1 MGKEIEK
8 KFLIRTLP
16 DNMEQYEQKEIEQGY
31 LCTSPI
37 VRIRK
42 SNEEY
47 ILTYKSKFGIASDA
61 EDTSGAKINHE
72 VELPLTK
79 EGYEHLKEK
88 TDGYLIRKT
97 RYIIPLENGL
107 KAELDI
113 FKGRLEGLV
122 FAEVEFPDEA
132 TAQNFQQPQ
141 WLGENVSF
149 DHRYSNYYLST
160 VKNLAVFKNENN

>member
-16 DNMEQYEQKEIEQGY
+16 ENLEQYQKKEIEQGY

-42 SNEEY
+42 SNEDY
-47 ILTYKSKFGIASDA
+47 ILTYKSKFGIALDA
-61 EDTSGAKINHE
+61 ENVSSAKINNE

-88 TDGYLIRKT
+88 IDGYLIRKT
-97 RYIIPLENGL
+97 RYIIPLEKGL

-113 FKGRLEGLV
+113 FKEQLEGLI
-122 FAEVEFPDEA
+122 FAEVEFPNEEMAYD
-132 TAQNFQQPQ
+132 FQPPE
-141 WLGENVSF
+141 WFGENVSL
-149 DHRYSNYYLST
+149 DNRYSNYFLSK
-160 VKNLAVFKNENN
+160 VENLDIFKESK

>member
-16 DNMEQYEQKEIEQGY
+16 KNLEQYEQKEIEQGY

-42 SNEEY
+42 SNEDY
-47 ILTYKSKFGIASDA
+47 ILTYKSKLGIASDA
-61 EDTSGAKINHE
+61 ENVSGAKINQE

-88 TDGYLIRKT
+88 IDGYLITKT

-107 KAELDI
+107 KVELDI
-113 FKGRLEGLV
+113 FKGQLDGLI
-122 FAEVEFPDEA
+122 FAEVEFPNEEA
-132 TAQNFQQPQ
+132 AQNFTSPK
-141 WLGENVSF
+141 WLGENVSL
-149 DHRYSNYYLST
+149 DKRYSNYYLST
-160 VKNLAVFKNENN
+160 MKDLSLFHKE

>member
-8 KFLIRTLP
+8 KFLINTLP
-16 DNMEQYEQKEIEQGY
+16 KNLEQYERREIEQGY

-42 SNEEY
+42 SNEDY
-47 ILTYKSKFGIASDA
+47 ILTYKSKFGIALDA
-61 EDTSGAKINHE
+61 EKASGAKINNE

-88 TDGYLIRKT
+88 TDGFLIRKT
-97 RYIIPLENGL
+97 RYIIPLEKGL

-113 FKGRLEGLV
+113 FKGQLEGLM
-122 FAEVEFPDEA
+122 FAEVEFPDKE
-132 TAQNFQQPQ
+132 TMESFQPPE
-141 WLGENVSF
+141 WIGENVSL
-149 DHRYSNYYLST
+149 DKRYSNYYLSS
-160 VKNLAVFKNENN
+160 VKDFNSLKEEV